1 MHKGLQLGGAIG
13 ASSSVLLALAGPRGF
28 RFVKRLVQITAL
40 TSTAGMATGV
50 GGAVK
55 KISSLPESEQQDGI
69 EDRAFRIFHNRK
81 QNLVDRYSCVGV
93 GMGMIGGTVVCGL
106 SLSGLIGGA
115 GLGAA
120 AAIGVVIAKNKT
132 ASQK

>member
-1 MHKGLQLGGAIG
+1 MTPRRYSHLVTLHGG
-13 ASSSVLLALAGPRGF
+13 
-28 RFVKRLVQITAL
+28 
-40 TSTAGMATGV
+40 
-50 GGAVK
+50 
-55 KISSLPESEQQDGI
+55 
-69 EDRAFRIFHNRK
+69 